1 MTLLVLLAPSV
12 ATYITDQLR
21 AMCNCGLSD
30 YTIAGVPFWSDAQ
43 LQTILDKHRTEI
55 YQRELSAVDELLG
68 GVYNHIHYSL
78 GDTFV
83 ESATF
88 ALYDSNYIA
97 VTTGFTVDYALG
109 LVTFTA
115 STNGLPYFATFRSY
129 DINRAASEVWRMKAG
144 HFAQKV
150 NMKAGNQS
158 INLSDQMAQANQMA
172 AYYAQ
177 QAGVR
182 SISFE
187 RDDTC

>member
-12 ATYITDQLR
+12 ATYVTDQLR
-21 AMCNCGLSD
+21 AMCNCGATD
-30 YTIAGVPFWSDAQ
+30 YTVNGVDYWTDTQ
-43 LQTILDKHRTEI
+43 LQTILNQYSVDT
-55 YQRELSAVDELLG
+55 YQKELIPMDELLG
-68 GVYNHIHYSL
+68 GVYNYIHYSL
-78 GDTFV
+78 GNTFI

-97 VTTGFTVDYALG
+97 VTTGFSVDYTLG

-115 STNGLPYFATFRSY
+115 STNGMPYYASFRSY
-129 DINRAASEVWRMKAG
+129 DINRAASEVWRMKAA

-158 INLSDQMAQANQMA
+158 INLSDQMAQALQMA
-172 AYYAQ
+172 AYYSQ
-177 QAGVR
+177 QAGAR